1 MRERLTL
8 GTIAAVTVL
17 AGLLHYAGAGA
28 VVSFVVAGTA
38 LGGLAWAIGSGT
50 EIVGGYYGAAVTSVL
65 QTTLGN
71 LPELFVVLFALSA
84 GETVVAQ
91 FSIIGSLFA
100 NALLVLGLV
109 IVAGAS
115 VSEGRL
121 MRFGARLPN
130 DTATLLLVAVFIIVL
145 LGLSNTSDDRASHH
159 AVAISII
166 GAVCLLGVYGAWLWS
181 YLRMA
186 GSQETSEGHDAP
198 ADAVGHSLRFGI
210 GLLVLSG
217 AGAALVSD
225 WFVAALDPAVTA
237 LGISKAFTGLVIV
250 AIAGN
255 AVENVVGITLAL
267 KGRSDF
273 AVSLVKNSV
282 SQIAVFLFP
291 VLVLLSLF
299 FDPPLTFVL
308 DPIWIGALTIMAL
321 AVWQITGDGEA
332 ALFEGLALISLYV
345 ILATVAWFE

>member
-1 MRERLTL
+1 MRERLFL
-8 GTIAAVTVL
+8 GTIAAVTIV
-17 AGLLHYAGAGA
+17 AGALHYAGAGS
-28 VVSFVVAGTA
+28 VLTFVVAGVA

-50 EIVGGYYGAAVTSVL
+50 EIVGGYYGPAVTSVL

-84 GETVVAQ
+84 GEIVVAQ

-115 VSEGRL
+115 VSKDGV

-130 DTATLLLVAVFIIVL
+130 DTATLLLLAVFIIVL
-145 LGLSNTSDDRASHH
+145 LGLSAQSGDRASHH

-166 GAVCLLGVYGAWLWS
+166 GAACLLGVYGAWLWS

-186 GSQETSEGHDAP
+186 ATQETHDAP
-198 ADAVGHSLRFGI
+198 AEAVAHSLRFGI
-210 GLLVLSG
+210 ALLVLSG

-225 WFVAALDPAVTA
+225 WFVAALDPAVDA

-255 AVENVVGITLAL
+255 AVENVVGITLAV
-267 KGRSDF
+267 KGRSEF

-291 VLVLLSLF
+291 VLILLSLF
-299 FDPPLTFVL
+299 FDPSLTFVL

-332 ALFEGLALISLYV
+332 ALFEGLALVSLYA

>member
-1 MRERLTL
+1 
-8 GTIAAVTVL
+8 
-17 AGLLHYAGAGA
+17 
-28 VVSFVVAGTA
+28 
-38 LGGLAWAIGSGT
+38 
-50 EIVGGYYGAAVTSVL
+50 VL

-109 IVAGAS
+109 IVAGS
-115 VSEGRL
+115 TVGEGRL

-130 DTATLLLVAVFIIVL
+130 DTATLLLLAVFIIVL
-145 LGLSNTSDDRASHH
+145 LGLSDKAGDRASQH

-166 GAVCLLGVYGAWLWS
+166 GAICLLGVYGAWLWS
-181 YLRMA
+181 YLRMS
-186 GSQETSEGHDAP
+186 GSQETHDAP
-198 ADAVGHSLRFGI
+198 AEAVGHSLRFGI
-210 GLLVLSG
+210 GLLVVSG
-217 AGAALVSD
+217 GGAALVSD
-225 WFVAALDPAVTA
+225 WFVAALDPAVRA
-237 LGISKAFTGLVIV
+237 IGISKAFTGLVIV

-255 AVENVVGITLAL
+255 AVENIVGITLAV

-299 FDPPLTFVL
+299 FDPSLTFVL
-308 DPIWIGALTIMAL
+308 DPIWIGALTISAL

-345 ILATVAWFE
+345 ILATVAWYE

>member
-1 MRERLTL
+1 MRERLVL
-8 GTIAAVTVL
+8 GIIAVLTVV
-17 AGLLHYAGAGA
+17 AGALHFAGAGA
-28 VVSFVVAGTA
+28 VVTFVVAGAA

-50 EIVGGYYGAAVTSVL
+50 EIVGGYYGPAVTSVL

-84 GETVVAQ
+84 GEIVVAQ

-109 IVAGAS
+109 IVAGSS
-115 VSEGRL
+115 VSKDGV

-130 DTATLLLVAVFIIVL
+130 DTATLLLLAVFIIVL
-145 LGLSNTSDDRASHH
+145 LGLSDRAGDRASHH

-186 GSQETSEGHDAP
+186 GSQETHDAP
-198 ADAVGHSLRFGI
+198 PGHVGHSLRFGI

-225 WFVAALDPAVTA
+225 WFVAALDPAVRA
-237 LGISKAFTGLVIV
+237 IGISKAFTGLVIV

-255 AVENVVGITLAL
+255 AVENIVGITLAL
-267 KGRSDF
+267 KGRSEF

-299 FDPPLTFVL
+299 FDPSLTFVL
-308 DPIWIGALTIMAL
+308 DPIWIGALTISAL

-332 ALFEGLALISLYV
+332 ALFEGLALISLYA

>member
-1 MRERLTL
+1 MRERLIL
-8 GTIAAVTVL
+8 GTIAVVTVV
-17 AGLLHYAGAGA
+17 AGALHYAGAGS
-28 VVSFVVAGTA
+28 VVTFVVAGAA

-109 IVAGAS
+109 IVAGSA
-115 VSEGRL
+115 VGEGGL
-121 MRFGARLPN
+121 MRFGVRLPN
-130 DTATLLLVAVFIIVL
+130 DTATLLLLAVFIIVL
-145 LGLSNTSDDRASHH
+145 LGLSDKAGDRASHH

-166 GAVCLLGVYGAWLWS
+166 GAIFLLGVYGAWLWS

-186 GSQETSEGHDAP
+186 GSHEPYDTP
-198 ADAVGHSLRFGI
+198 AGAVGHSMAFGI
-210 GLLVLSG
+210 GLLVVSG
-217 AGAALVSD
+217 ASAALVSD
-225 WFVAALDPAVTA
+225 WFVAALDPAVRA
-237 LGISKAFTGLVIV
+237 IGISKAFTGLVIV

-267 KGRSDF
+267 KGRPDF

-299 FDPPLTFVL
+299 FDPSLTFVL
-308 DPIWIGALTIMAL
+308 DPIWIGALTISAL

-345 ILATVAWFE
+345 ILATVAWYE

>member
-1 MRERLTL
+1 MRERLILGAIAVATL
-8 GTIAAVTVL
+8 T
-17 AGLLHYAGAGA
+17 AGALHYAGAGS
-28 VVSFVVAGTA
+28 VVTFVVAGIA

-50 EIVGGYYGAAVTSVL
+50 EIVGGYFGPAITSVL

-84 GETVVAQ
+84 GEIVVAQ

-109 IVAGAS
+109 IVAGS
-115 VSEGRL
+115 TVGEGGL

-130 DTATLLLVAVFIIVL
+130 DTATLLLMAVFIIVL
-145 LGLSNTSDDRASHH
+145 LGLSNGAGDRASHH

-181 YLRMA
+181 YVRMPA
-186 GSQETSEGHDAP
+186 SAETEDVASEEVA
-198 ADAVGHSLRFGI
+198 HSLRFGI
-210 GLLVLSG
+210 ALLVASG

-225 WFVAALDPAVTA
+225 WFVAALDPAVRA
-237 LGISKAFTGLVIV
+237 IGISKAFTGLVVV

-255 AVENVVGITLAL
+255 AVENIVGVTLAA
-267 KGRSDF
+267 KGRSNF

-299 FDPPLTFVL
+299 FDPSLTFVL
-308 DPIWIGALTIMAL
+308 DPIWIGALTITAL

-332 ALFEGLALISLYV
+332 ALFEGLTLISLYV